1 MGGLQEAVG
10 VDDAANFGT
19 EAKEIWLWQQKR

>member
-10 VDDAANFGT
+10 VDEAANFRT
-19 EAKEIWLWQQKR
+19 EAKEIWLWQKA

>member
-10 VDDAANFGT
+10 VDEAANFGT
-19 EAKEIWLWQQKR
+19 EAKEVWLWQKA